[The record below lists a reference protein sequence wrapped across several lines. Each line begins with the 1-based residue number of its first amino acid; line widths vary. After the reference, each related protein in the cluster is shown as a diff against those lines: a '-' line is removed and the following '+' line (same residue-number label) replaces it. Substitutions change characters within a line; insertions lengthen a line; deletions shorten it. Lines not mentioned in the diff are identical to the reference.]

1 MYEYTVIWFMLLGV
15 VVFYCA
21 KMFKEPKLYS
31 LSGIIFSM
39 GAIIWLI
46 YWVNPRVPL
55 VMPVIALIAY
65 AGVWLIAKENS
76 TTHH

>member
-1 MYEYTVIWFMLLGV
+1 MYKYTVIWFMLLGV

-21 KMFKEPKLYS
+21 KMFKEPKLYG

-46 YWVNPRVPL
+46 YWVNPRFPL

-65 AGVWLIAKENS
+65 AGVWLIAKEK
-76 TTHH
+76 